1 MTILELPF
9 VERDARELLNL
20 HGERAE
26 PDHDYAG
33 YGWARVGELW
43 LAGGSDR
50 GEPSLVPVRDA
61 LVLALHTADDAEP
74 IAEDIDLYF
83 ELPDRRP
90 VAVLAS
96 LFLAKWLPRLPQER
110 AIVLALC
117 NPHRARLRR
126 PAEAT
131 VPLYYA
137 NGDVHSWLDRDDE
150 GERIRLA
157 ADGSWVRLPA

>member
-20 HGERAE
+20 DGERAE

-33 YGWARVGELW
+33 YGWARVGEIW
-43 LAGGSDR
+43 LGAGDGALTS
-50 GEPSLVPVRDA
+50 VRDA

-74 IAEDIDLYF
+74 IPDDIDLEF
-83 ELPDRRP
+83 ELPGRRP
-90 VAVLAS
+90 AAVLAS
-96 LFLAKWLPRLPQER
+96 LFLAKWLPRLPQES

-117 NPHRARLRR
+117 NPHHAQLRR
-126 PAEAT
+126 PAEAK

-137 NGDVHSWLDRDDE
+137 TGDVHSWLDRDDN
-150 GERIRLA
+150 GDRIRLA
-157 ADGSWVRLPA
+157 AEGSWVSLPA